1 MIHHAREKHQMF
13 SEKQIMFWFIQIL
26 LAVGY
31 LHELRVYKYIYI
43 TIIILINLDYSS

>member
-31 LHELRVYKYIYI
+31 LHELRVYKYI
-43 TIIILINLDYSS
+43 